1 MNNEASDTTPYNTL
15 VFTKPGSGMS
25 YSFNREDSGHTLVVA
40 PSGRGMSF
48 MLDELAGEAIMA
60 GAKVVIVDKG
70 LSSSK
75 LNRDV

>member
-1 MNNEASDTTPYNTL
+1 
-15 VFTKPGSGMS
+15 MS

-48 MLDELAGEAIMA
+48 MLDELESEAITA

-70 LSSSK
+70 PSSS
-75 LNRDV
+75 